1 MRFAPCAVCLAAF
14 WPGLTQNFQQGESR
28 ILKWAGSLTPTIT
41 KAANATWASFRAM
54 RLPASSASAA
64 SGSIAGACP
73 DKLTCQLRRFEWTPP
88 VPHAKPGQGWFEG
101 KLQLLHRGIEYSVMR
116 VEPGIWKW
124 TFRIGGDVTTGKTAT
139 NIDLLAA
146 RRVQLRINRALTERD
161 RLGL

>member
-1 MRFAPCAVCLAAF
+1 MP
-14 WPGLTQNFQQGESR
+14 SR
-28 ILKWAGSLTPTIT
+28 VTV
-41 KAANATWASFRAM
+41 
-54 RLPASSASAA
+54 
-64 SGSIAGACP
+64 
-73 DKLTCQLRRFEWTPP
+73 D
-88 VPHAKPGQGWFEG
+88 FEG
-101 KLQLLHRGIEYSVMR
+101 KLQLLHRGIEYSVLK